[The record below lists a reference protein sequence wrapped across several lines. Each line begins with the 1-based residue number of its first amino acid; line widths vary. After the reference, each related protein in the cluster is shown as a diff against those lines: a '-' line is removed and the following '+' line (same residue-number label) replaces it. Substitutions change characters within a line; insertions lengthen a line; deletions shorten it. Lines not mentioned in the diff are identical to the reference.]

1 MTRLRSSRLTFL
13 GLIAYS
19 ILLAVITG
27 ETGFQADDWWVLSVP
42 YWNSFPGSFWEYVVQ
57 FRRPLDGLPWVTF
70 FPLFGF
76 NKIAWNLFALSALAG
91 ACLAMGMVLDRA
103 FPDRPRFVAASMLF
117 AFFLPT
123 VSPLTYVLHMDNMWV
138 CIMLFWL
145 SVLAFQRWTERPGKP
160 WSGLIVPVVL
170 YYLATLAYDTA
181 NLLIFLVPLLVWPV
195 RERHRD
201 ELSDAVFAAKLGCA
215 IVAGFMSL
223 IFTRFILFSGGAVGI
238 HSVLPSSE
246 LVRSYISVLPLYLWE
261 PFKATAL
268 DPWSAALG
276 CGILALSVWLLF
288 RQEEKEPT
296 KAGAA
301 KSGLL
306 SESSY
311 ILLWGLA
318 IMAMGTAPYL
328 MAGYGAGLG
337 FHGQS
342 RVYSSCSFGLAVLLG
357 LFATGWRPG
366 IALLAARIMAVT
378 LIVVMA
384 LFQANLRHDWQAA
397 ARINCRMWT
406 DLSRQVPDVTPG
418 TVFLFLDL
426 QSYIGDR
433 AIIFGGVHGLREFI
447 RMFYHRKDIR
457 AYYLYPYRK
466 DFVDSE
472 SRLATVTSR
481 GVVARGLLPNNPV
494 PLDKLLIV
502 ARQGE
507 DLVLLDKLSSADK
520 KAAVRWKGVSS
531 IRSNPERILRSR
543 RDSNRL
549 LGVCCGRHGI

>member
-1 MTRLRSSRLTFL
+1 LTRLRSYWLAFM
-13 GLIAYS
+13 GLVAYS
-19 ILLAVITG
+19 VVLAVLAG
-27 ETGFQADDWWVLSVP
+27 NTGFQADDWWVLSVP
-42 YWNSFPGSFWEYVVQ
+42 YWHSFPGSFWDYVVQ
-57 FRRPLDGLPWVTF
+57 FRRPLDGLPWVTL
-70 FPLFGF
+70 FPLIGF
-76 NKIAWNLFALSALAG
+76 NKIAWNIFALLALAG
-91 ACLAMGMVLDRA
+91 ACLTMGMVLDRA

-117 AFFLPT
+117 AFFMPT
-123 VSPLTYVLHMDNMWV
+123 VCPLTYVLHMDNIWV

-145 SVLAFQRWTERPGKP
+145 SVLAFQRWAERPGKP
-160 WSGLIVPVVL
+160 WNGLIIPVVL
-170 YYLATLAYDTA
+170 YYLATLAYDAA
-181 NLLIFLVPLLVWPV
+181 NLLVFLVPLFVWPV

-201 ELSDAVFAAKLGCA
+201 ELSDTVFVAKLGCA
-215 IVAGFMSL
+215 VAAGFATL

-238 HSVLPSSE
+238 HSLLPSPE

-261 PFKATAL
+261 PFEAIAL

-276 CGILALSVWLLF
+276 CGILALSAWLIF
-288 RQEEKEPT
+288 RQETKEAI
-296 KAGAA
+296 KASAA

-311 ILLWGLA
+311 ILLWGLT
-318 IMAMGTAPYL
+318 IMVVGIAPYL

-342 RVYSSCSFGLAVLLG
+342 RVYSSCSFGLALLLG
-357 LFATGWRPG
+357 LFVTGWRSG
-366 IALLAARIMAVT
+366 IILMATRIMAVT

-384 LFQANLRHDWQAA
+384 LFQTNLRHDWQAA

-406 DLSRQVPDVTPG
+406 DLSRQVPDVAPG

-447 RMFYHRKDIR
+447 RMFFHRKDIR

-472 SRLATVTSR
+472 FRLATVTSR

-494 PLDKLLIV
+494 SLDRLLIV
-502 ARQGE
+502 AREGE

-520 KAAVRWKGVSS
+520 KAAVRWEGVSS
-531 IRSNPERILRSR
+531 IRSNMERILRSQKN
-543 RDSNRL
+543 SNAF
-549 LGVCCGRHGI
+549 LGVCCGRHGF